1 MKKLLLTCLTAFT
14 LISFAPTNTYAATPA
29 TDNTWLDT
37 SSVSEGF
44 IAVHYNAPAHTRTKL
59 MISKNDVNYT
69 YDLNDTQ
76 ADSSFPLQLGNG
88 TYNVTILENTS
99 GNSYKKIQADSIE
112 MNLSDANA
120 VYLASTQNVNWKND
134 TAVISKA
141 QQLTQNATTDVQ
153 KAQAIYDYITS
164 NVKYNYKFASALPAV
179 YVPDAATTF
188 VSNTGICYDYASLN
202 AAMLRSVGIPTKLVM
217 GTSTTVK
224 EYHAWNEVYLNG
236 QWVTVDTTVDA
247 TLKQNG
253 KTTTLAKNAA
263 EYKAVK
269 TY

>member
-14 LISFAPTNTYAATPA
+14 LISFAPTHTYASTLST
-29 TDNTWLDT
+29 TDSWLDT
-37 SSVSEGF
+37 STVSEGF
-44 IAVHYNAPAHTRTKL
+44 IAVHYNAPSHTRTKL

-69 YDLNDTQ
+69 YDLNATQ

-99 GNSYKKIQADSIE
+99 GNSYKKVQGDSLE
-112 MNLSDANA
+112 MNLNDANA
-120 VYLASTQNVNWKND
+120 VYLASTQNVDWKNAS
-134 TAVISKA
+134 AVISKA
-141 QQLTQNATTDVQ
+141 QQLTKNATTDEQ
-153 KAQAIYDYITS
+153 KAQAIYNYITT
-164 NVKYNYKFASALPAV
+164 NVKYDYKFASALPAV
-179 YVPDAATTF
+179 YVPNAANTL

-202 AAMLRSVGIPTKLVM
+202 AAMLRSVGVPTKLVM
-217 GTSTTVK
+217 GTSTNVK
-224 EYHAWNEVYLNG
+224 EYHAWNEVFLNG
-236 QWVTVDTTVDA
+236 QWVTVDTTIDA

-263 EYKAVK
+263 EYKAAK